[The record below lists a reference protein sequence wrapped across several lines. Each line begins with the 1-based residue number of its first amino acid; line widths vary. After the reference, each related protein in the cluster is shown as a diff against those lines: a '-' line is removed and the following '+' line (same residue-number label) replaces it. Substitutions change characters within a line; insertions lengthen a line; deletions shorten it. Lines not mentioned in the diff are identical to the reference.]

1 MESTHQDN
9 LAELRRQAEQIRDNT
24 VSPSSRAAYINSYC
38 RFISW
43 VHVNHRHLILDSFA
57 VKVGDARG
65 ISEKQLR
72 QRVKP
77 LLTRKHDDPPLDF
90 HRLGAEVFETWDYG
104 RQMGPVMENELKQ
117 FFKGL
122 KRKLATSQAR
132 GEGQVKVSY
141 VIKMDQKSP
150 YNTILQKLMTR
161 YDDESLTMVLRAVDA
176 EKLEKARIENWLSNG
191 KTADDIADDIF
202 TSLKLNTGENILMT
216 KASTLNTWISN
227 VELMKKPDE
236 LMISVLKKHYGDEAL
251 TNMITVAKKD
261 YRTNGVA
268 SKLEKAR
275 LNTWL
280 AKGESADDV
289 FKLLK
294 LSKEQDELLR
304 NELMFSVL
312 KKQYGDEGL
321 AAIIEKGKRSRIT
334 KNAAAKLQE
343 EVWRSEGKSSDDVFN
358 LLFGKMKNDEM
369 IEMFER
375 PEFST
380 WISYT
385 TKLNNLNKFNPDELV
400 VISALEKRFDGDIV
414 KLARAL
420 ETALRGVIAVQC
432 SFLLCIVFE
441 LQTQQFKKFK
451 RSHIDPD
458 QLAAQLNTKFDVS
471 NLGVVLA
478 FIDFYKKKGSTVT
491 HEVVD

>member
-1 MESTHQDN
+1 
-9 LAELRRQAEQIRDNT
+9 
-24 VSPSSRAAYINSYC
+24 
-38 RFISW
+38 
-43 VHVNHRHLILDSFA
+43 
-57 VKVGDARG
+57 
-65 ISEKQLR
+65 
-72 QRVKP
+72 
-77 LLTRKHDDPPLDF
+77 
-90 HRLGAEVFETWDYG
+90 
-104 RQMGPVMENELKQ
+104 MENLDGDLREMQLDKWKSSGKTVDDIFKLLKLQ
-117 FFKGL
+117 DE
-122 KRKLATSQAR
+122 
-132 GEGQVKVSY
+132 GEDLVKAPLYDTWVSY

-161 YDDESLTMVLRAVDA
+161 YDDESLTKALRAVDA
-176 EKLEKARIENWLSNG
+176 KKLEKARIENWLSNG

-236 LMISVLKKHYGDEAL
+236 LVISVLKKHYDDEAL

-275 LNTWL
+275 TNTWIS
-280 AKGESADDV
+280 KGESADDV

-294 LSKEQDELLR
+294 LSKEGDELLR
-304 NELMFSVL
+304 SATWRTWMSYLTKLDNENPDELMFSVL

-321 AAIIEKGKRSRIT
+321 AAIIEKGKRSDAT
-334 KNAAAKLQE
+334 ETLAAKLQE
-343 EVWRSEGKSSDDVFN
+343 EVWRSEGKSSDDVFT
-358 LLFGKMKNDEM
+358 LLFGKIKDDEM
-369 IEMFER
+369 FGMFER

-420 ETALRGVIAVQC
+420 QAAKTKAALNGNNTTK
-432 SFLLCIVFE
+432 SIVHE

-471 NLGVVLA
+471 NVGVVLA
-478 FIDFYKKKGSTVT
+478 LIDFYKKKGSTVT